1 VVQRALLTRRNTSG
15 TKELR
20 LAAVT
25 IGSRNSVERD
35 ARRGREEQY
44 VKWK

>member
-1 VVQRALLTRRNTSG
+1 VVQRALHTRRNTSG
-15 TKELR
+15 TKEMR

-25 IGSRNSVERD
+25 IGSKNAVERD
-35 ARRGREEQY
+35 ARCGREEQY